1 MWAACCAIQLS
12 SQPQA
17 SQVEE
22 EEGPGFSSLG
32 GKELRFPRARVL
44 SSDEMGCGAHKSPSY
59 TAADLLGK
67 RAAGPGEGAWARTTL
82 RQVPTVLW
90 NL

>member
-1 MWAACCAIQLS
+1 MRVPCLYVGSLLCHPAS

-17 SQVEE
+17 SQVE

-59 TAADLLGK
+59 TAADLLWK
-67 RAAGPGEGAWARTTL
+67 RAAGPGEGKLARPPW
-82 RQVPTVLW
+82 R
-90 NL
+90 